1 LRAFLGGNMA
11 GHSAET
17 RRSPGP
23 QWAAVATV
31 WNTPASFRAV
41 LAVSECGLHQ
51 KDNSACIQADGKD
64 DFKHGSMGF
73 VEAKIS
79 LA

>member
-1 LRAFLGGNMA
+1 MA
-11 GHSAET
+11 CHSAET

-23 QWAAVATV
+23 PWAAVATV

-51 KDNSACIQADGKD
+51 KDNSANIQADGKD
-64 DFKHGSMGF
+64 NLKHGSMGF